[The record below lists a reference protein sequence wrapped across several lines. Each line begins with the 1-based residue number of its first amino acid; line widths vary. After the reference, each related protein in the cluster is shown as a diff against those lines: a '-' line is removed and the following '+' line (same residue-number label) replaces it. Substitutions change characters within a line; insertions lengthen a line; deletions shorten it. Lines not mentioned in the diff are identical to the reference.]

1 METVEIET
9 AAAEDLSSSAKRSKV
24 DPFPSRLRCEIL
36 PPGTS
41 PERILLWFSPDP
53 YIPVAAEQALL
64 PLLLRWGAKERKM
77 MKDQSPF
84 RLPQIKKKCHQ
95 HQVPLLVALSLRRH
109 HIKQLNPYRSMEQL
123 HLGNQDIIRV
133 SADLFERAVEESLQ
147 KHRVS
152 FYTEE
157 EQKKHNAKRKAN
169 EPYPP
174 TPDFLLKQP
183 VLLRKYKENSPN
195 HPTQRKTQHVL
206 EERCIH
212 WIEVKMFY
220 GASTIEHDGKS
231 AVGAILDKCR
241 RYVDLYGEGAI
252 VFLYGCGDQLAR
264 DLAAIRVSV
273 LDAGGAKR
281 HSSVRKNRL
290 CLQAL
295 QAHQRTYCSDESGS
309 ILI

>member
-1 METVEIET
+1 
-9 AAAEDLSSSAKRSKV
+9 
-24 DPFPSRLRCEIL
+24 
-36 PPGTS
+36 
-41 PERILLWFSPDP
+41 
-53 YIPVAAEQALL
+53 
-64 PLLLRWGAKERKM
+64 
-77 MKDQSPF
+77 
-84 RLPQIKKKCHQ
+84 
-95 HQVPLLVALSLRRH
+95 
-109 HIKQLNPYRSMEQL
+109 
-123 HLGNQDIIRV
+123 
-133 SADLFERAVEESLQ
+133 
-147 KHRVS
+147 
-152 FYTEE
+152 
-157 EQKKHNAKRKAN
+157 
-169 EPYPP
+169 
-174 TPDFLLKQP
+174 
-183 VLLRKYKENSPN
+183 
-195 HPTQRKTQHVL
+195 
-206 EERCIH
+206 
-212 WIEVKMFY
+212 MFY